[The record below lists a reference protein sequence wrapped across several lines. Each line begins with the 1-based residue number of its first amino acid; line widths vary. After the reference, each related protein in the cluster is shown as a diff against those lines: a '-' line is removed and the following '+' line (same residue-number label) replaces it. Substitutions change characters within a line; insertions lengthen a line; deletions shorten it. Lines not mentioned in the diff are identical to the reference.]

1 MLFVRKNALQ
11 VLIPKFGLE
20 GTIYLS
26 GKKNAKSAIQFVYNE
41 EEHTQQYKNFL
52 FRAFDPVTIRLSLDT
67 SNVQHEK
74 LVFALVKP
82 FIPGFSVEPLPEKMT
97 VDEEEPSAS
106 DSKATKRKPDKTITQ
121 QTPVLDEPIIQSK
134 KGKKNKKQKK

>member
-1 MLFVRKNALQ
+1 MRKNALQ

-26 GKKNAKSAIQFVYNE
+26 GKKHLNSSVQFVYCE
-41 EEHTQQYKNFL
+41 EEHTQQYNNVV

-74 LVFALVKP
+74 LIFALVKP
-82 FIPGFSVEPLPEKMT
+82 YIEGFSVQQLTEQT
-97 VDEEEPSAS
+97 NADDISAS
-106 DSKATKRKPDKTITQ
+106 ATGGSKAGKRKSDKVAVKE
-121 QTPVLDEPIIQSK
+121 TPIPEPPSTK
-134 KGKKNKKQKK
+134 KEKKNKKQKK